1 MLSNVEIVQS
11 VRKEPI
17 GNIARGIGLTESE
30 IETYGDDKAKIS
42 LEVADRVAENQDGK
56 YILVTAMTPTPFG
69 EGKTVTTIGLSMAL
83 NRIGRKTIAC
93 IRQPSMGPVFGIKG
107 GGTGGGY
114 AQVMPVDDLNLHF
127 TGDTHAVSSA
137 HNLLAAVVDSHLH
150 HGNQLNI
157 DPTSIM
163 IRRVVDVSD
172 RVLRNIVIGLGGK
185 LNGPV
190 RETGFDL
197 TPASEVMAILA
208 LADNLSDLRERI
220 EKVIVATNLDGQPVT
235 VANLKIGGSMTVL
248 LKEAIKPN
256 LIQTVENTPCLVH
269 AGPFGNIAHGNSSI
283 IADKIAIKLADYVV
297 TEAGFGADMGAEKF
311 FNIKC
316 RSSGLKPSVAV
327 LVCTIR
333 ALKAHCRKFKIIAG
347 KTLDP
352 RLLTENIPAIEEG
365 AANLV
370 KQIENVLAFGIPVV
384 VAINRM
390 PADTDS
396 EIEVVKQ
403 IGIAGGAEAVIV
415 SNIFAKGGNG
425 GIELAE
431 AVTDV
436 ADRVVALSS
445 LDSDTLKDWNEERPT
460 RPNKFKPLY
469 SLKSSIRKKIETIAT
484 RIYGATGVEYLPG
497 VRTKMKQFEQWGLGN
512 LPICMAKTHLS
523 ISHDPKLKGAP
534 TGFTLPVRDLKASA
548 GAGFLY
554 ALLGDISTMPGLP
567 LSSRAE
573 LVNLDKEGNV
583 TNLT

>member
-56 YILVTAMTPTPFG
+56 YILVTAMTPTPLG

-114 AQVMPVDDLNLHF
+114 AQVIPVDDLNLHF

-137 HNLLAAVVDSHLH
+137 HNLLAAVIDSHLH

-220 EKVIVATNLDGQPVT
+220 EKIIVAKNLDGQPVT

-333 ALKAHCRKFKIIAG
+333 ALKTHCRKFKIIAG
-347 KTLDP
+347 KPLAP

-370 KQIENVLAFGIPVV
+370 KQIENVLAFGVPVI

-445 LDSDTLKDWNEERPT
+445 LDSDTLKDWNEEKPT
-460 RPNKFKPLY
+460 RPNKFKLLY

-484 RIYGATGVEYLPG
+484 RIYGATDVEYLPG

-567 LSSRAE
+567 LLSRAE